1 MSQFNMNSK
10 RFLEKWFNKLEK
22 NYRQIYK
29 ICNTQNKMAENL
41 TVTANNYSVSVP
53 QSSRSKKIRDKM
65 ILTNLL
71 GKSVINHTM
80 VAPMITDIKSVSFY
94 IKSNQ
99 LLFVKLPCFGRIDN
113 LKRTG
118 YKHLCFGR
126 IDKLRSGN
134 IFLCFGRMD
143 IFVQFANMIQ
153 PWPLAYKRLL
163 NKPYVNEVFSRG

>member
-1 MSQFNMNSK
+1 MNSK

-118 YKHLCFGR
+118 
-126 IDKLRSGN
+126 
-134 IFLCFGRMD
+134 
-143 IFVQFANMIQ
+143 
-153 PWPLAYKRLL
+153 
-163 NKPYVNEVFSRG
+163 